1 MGDLGKLMSGWAM
14 EVNSWAQRVASYQEA
29 LAAMKTRVQ
38 ESLRRT
44 TALQEYQEPGQNDL
58 LAFENRSVQLEFSLQ
73 IYRA

>member
-14 EVNSWAQRVASYQEA
+14 EVNGWAQRVASYQEA

-44 TALQEYQEPGQNDL
+44 TALQEYQEPGHNDL
-58 LAFENRSVQLEFSLQ
+58 LAFENWSV
-73 IYRA
+73 